1 MQKQKSLEEIRIL
14 LPIFVVTILIIISF
28 VYLFKELAL
37 SGPEFKVFGLSL
49 FSMTILIGINIYFMY
64 FIYKVF
70 QKNSISIEKIQSR
83 IKTNCPFEDINLL
96 KSVPGHDAF
105 CEGCFLYNRNQ
116 CRVREEYK
124 KMNP

>member
-1 MQKQKSLEEIRIL
+1 MQNQKPLEEIRIL
-14 LPIFVVTILIIISF
+14 LPIVVVTILIIISF
-28 VYLFKELAL
+28 VYLFKELAR
-37 SGPEFKVFGLSL
+37 STPEFKVFGLSL

-70 QKNSISIEKIQSR
+70 QKNSSSIEKIQSW
-83 IKTNCPFEDINLL
+83 IKTNCPFEDINLS
-96 KSVPGHDAF
+96 KSVPGQDAF
-105 CEGCFLYNRNQ
+105 CEGCFLYNRSQ

>member
-1 MQKQKSLEEIRIL
+1 MQNQKSLEEIRIL
-14 LPIFVVTILIIISF
+14 LPILVVTILIIISF

-37 SGPEFKVFGLSL
+37 STPEFKVFGLSL

-83 IKTNCPFEDINLL
+83 IKTTCPFEDIDLSN
-96 KSVPGHDAF
+96 SVPGDDAF

-116 CRVREEYK
+116 CKVREDIK
-124 KMNP
+124 K